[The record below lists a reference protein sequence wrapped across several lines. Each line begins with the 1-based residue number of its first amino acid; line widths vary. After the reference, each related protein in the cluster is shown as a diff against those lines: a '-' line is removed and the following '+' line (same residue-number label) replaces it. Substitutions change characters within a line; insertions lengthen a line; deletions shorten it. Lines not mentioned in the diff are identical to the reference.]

1 MLRILLADDHELT
14 RSGLR
19 YLLEKHDGWSVCG
32 EAANGRMAVE
42 MAEKLRPDFA
52 ILDMSMPELNGL
64 EATRQILKKQPQL
77 KVLIFTMHE
86 TERVIVDVLEAGA
99 RGVVLKSDAGENM
112 VAAVESISKGRR
124 FFTSRV
130 AETVVDAY
138 LSKKP
143 SAEMPDSPPPV
154 LTQREREVVQL
165 LAEGKSNKEVAGRLG
180 ISARTAEGHRS
191 EVMRKLKLG
200 SLAELIRFAI
210 RNGSCRRSQPGRSPS
225 EPSVLD
231 KLFPRFR
238 LNLA

>member
-19 YLLEKHDGWSVCG
+19 YLLEKHEDWQVCG
-32 EAANGRMAVE
+32 EASDGRMAVE
-42 MAEKLRPDFA
+42 MAEELHPDFA

-77 KVLIFTMHE
+77 KILIFTMHE

-99 RGVVLKSDAGENM
+99 RGVVLKSDVGENM

-138 LSKKP
+138 LAKRP
-143 SAEMPDSPPPV
+143 SSEGDEAPTQGS
-154 LTQREREVVQL
+154 LTAREREVVQL
-165 LAEGKSNKEVAGRLG
+165 LAEGKSNKEVADRLG
-180 ISARTAEGHRS
+180 ISTRTAEGHRS
-191 EVMRKLKLG
+191 EIMRKLKLG
-200 SLAELIRFAI
+200 SLAEMIRFAI
-210 RNGSCRRSQPGRSPS
+210 RNGIVQ
-225 EPSVLD
+225 
-231 KLFPRFR
+231 
-238 LNLA
+238 A

>member
-19 YLLEKHDGWSVCG
+19 YLLEKHEDWSVCG
-32 EAANGRMAVE
+32 EASNGRMAVE

-52 ILDMSMPELNGL
+52 ILDMSMPEMNGL

-77 KVLIFTMHE
+77 KILIFTMHE

-99 RGVVLKSDAGENM
+99 RGVVLKSDVGENM

-138 LSKKP
+138 LAKRS
-143 SAEMPDSPPPV
+143 SSEADDAQNHGS
-154 LTQREREVVQL
+154 LTTREREVVQL
-165 LAEGKSNKEVAGRLG
+165 LAEGKSNKEVADHLG
-180 ISARTAEGHRS
+180 ISTRTAEGHRAGI
-191 EVMRKLKLG
+191 MRKLKLH
-200 SLAELIRFAI
+200 SLAELIRFAV
-210 RNGSCRRSQPGRSPS
+210 RNEIVQ
-225 EPSVLD
+225 
-231 KLFPRFR
+231 
-238 LNLA
+238 A